1 MAERK
6 VDEALIGRH
15 LRAAHERFRGEHQIA
30 EYVDWLEIEEC
41 ARILAASP
49 TSLSYLAGRHAECRA
64 EAGEERDFEAVI
76 RTWTRYVLSGLEGG

>member
-15 LRAAHERFRGEHQIA
+15 LRAAHERFRGEHQIV
-30 EYVDWLEIEEC
+30 EYVAQLEVEEC

-49 TSLSYLAGRHAECRA
+49 MGLPYLAGRHAECRV
-64 EAGEERDFEAVI
+64 EAGEDRDFETVI
-76 RTWTRYVLSGLEGG
+76 RVWTRYVLSGLEGG